1 MPVATEAH
9 HRRIA
14 EMTFASVYP
23 CYVTKVEKE
32 KKGRSMEE
40 LHTVLTWLTG
50 YSNAEVQ
57 AHVKRGSTLAEF
69 FDEASVNPLSSEVKG
84 VICGYRIEELNNVL
98 TRQVRVLDKLVDELA
113 KGRAMERILRAGG

>member
-23 CYVTKVEKE
+23 CYVTKVEK
-32 KKGRSMEE
+32 KGRTVAE

-50 YSNAEVQ
+50 YSDADVQ
-57 AHVKRGSTLAEF
+57 AHVERGSTLAEF
-69 FDEASVNPLSSEVKG
+69 FAEASVNPLSVEVKG
-84 VICGYRIEELNNVL
+84 VICGYRIEELDNDL

-113 KGRAMERILRAGG
+113 KGRAMDRILRSAG

>member
-23 CYVTKVEKE
+23 CYVTKVEK
-32 KKGRSMEE
+32 KGRTVEE
-40 LHTVLTWLTG
+40 LHTILTWLTG
-50 YSNAEVQ
+50 FDVAGIQ
-57 AHVKRGSTLAEF
+57 DQIQRKTTLAEF
-69 FDEASVNPLSSEVKG
+69 FDEASVNPLASEVKG
-84 VICGYRIEELNNVL
+84 VICGYRIEELDNAL

-113 KGRAMERILRAGG
+113 KGRAMDRILRTAG

>member
-23 CYVTKVEKE
+23 HYVAKVE
-32 KKGRSMEE
+32 KKGRTVAE

-50 YSNAEVQ
+50 YSDAQ
-57 AHVKRGSTLAEF
+57 LAAHVERKSTFAQFFEEANVHPRAE
-69 FDEASVNPLSSEVKG
+69 EVKG
-84 VICGYRIEELNNVL
+84 VICGYRIEELDNAL

-113 KGRAMERILRAGG
+113 RGRAMDRILRSAS

>member
-23 CYVTKVEKE
+23 HYVAKVE
-32 KKGRSMEE
+32 KKGRTQAE
-40 LHTVLTWLTG
+40 LQEVLTWLTG
-50 YSNAEVQ
+50 
-57 AHVKRGSTLAEF
+57 
-69 FDEASVNPLSSEVKG
+69 FDMTGIQEQIDRKTTFSELFAEASVHPLASEVKG
-84 VICGYRIEELNNVL
+84 VICGYRIEELDNAL

-113 KGRAMERILRAGG
+113 KGRAMDRILRSAG

>member
-23 CYVTKVEKE
+23 HYVAKVE
-32 KKGRSMEE
+32 KKGRTQAE
-40 LHTVLTWLTG
+40 LQEVLTWLTG
-50 YSNAEVQ
+50 FDVTGIQEQIDRKTTFS
-57 AHVKRGSTLAEF
+57 EF
-69 FDEASVNPLSSEVKG
+69 FAEASVHPLSSEVKG
-84 VICGYRIEELNNVL
+84 VICGYRIEELDNEL

-113 KGRAMERILRAGG
+113 KGRAMHRILRSEG

>member
-23 CYVTKVEKE
+23 CYVTKVEK
-32 KKGRSMEE
+32 KGRSVEE
-40 LHTVLTWLTG
+40 LLAVLTWLTG
-50 YSNAEVQ
+50 YSDAEIQ

-69 FDEASVNPLSSEVKG
+69 FNEASVNPLSSEVKG
-84 VICGYRIEELNNVL
+84 VICGYRIEQLDNTL

-113 KGRAMERILRAGG
+113 KGRTMDRILRTAG

>member
-23 CYVTKVEKE
+23 CYVTKVET
-32 KKGRSMEE
+32 KGRTVEE

-50 YSNAEVQ
+50 FDAAGIQ
-57 AHVKRGSTLAEF
+57 DQIQRKTTLAEF
-69 FDEASVNPLSSEVKG
+69 FDEASVNPLVSEVKG
-84 VICGYRIEELNNVL
+84 VICGYRIEELDNVL
-98 TRQVRVLDKLVDELA
+98 TRQVRVVDELA
-113 KGRAMERILRAGG
+113 KGRAMDRILRTAG

>member
-23 CYVTKVEKE
+23 HYVAKVE
-32 KKGRSMEE
+32 KKGRTVEE
-40 LHTVLTWLTG
+40 LHTVLTWLTSFDVAG
-50 YSNAEVQ
+50 IQEQIDRKTTFS
-57 AHVKRGSTLAEF
+57 EF
-69 FDEASVNPLSSEVKG
+69 FAEASVHPLASEVKG
-84 VICGYRIEELNNVL
+84 FICGYRIEELDNEL

-113 KGRAMERILRAGG
+113 KGRSLEKVLRSVR

>member
-23 CYVTKVEKE
+23 CYVTKVEK
-32 KKGRSMEE
+32 KGRTVEE
-40 LHTVLTWLTG
+40 LHKVLTWLTG
-50 YSNAEVQ
+50 YSDVDVQ
-57 AHVKRGSTLAEF
+57 AHVERGSTLAEF
-69 FDEASVNPLSSEVKG
+69 FAEAAVHPLSSEVKG
-84 VICGYRIEELNNVL
+84 VICGYRIEELDNDL

-113 KGRAMERILRAGG
+113 KGRAMDRILRTA

>member
-23 CYVTKVEKE
+23 CYVTKVEK
-32 KKGRSMEE
+32 KGRTVAE

-50 YSNAEVQ
+50 FDVAGIQ
-57 AHVKRGSTLAEF
+57 DQIQRKTTLAEF
-69 FDEASVNPLSSEVKG
+69 FAEASVNPLSAEVKG
-84 VICGYRIEELNNVL
+84 VICGYRIEELDNAL

-113 KGRAMERILRAGG
+113 KGRAMDRILRTAG

>member
-23 CYVTKVEKE
+23 CYITKVEK
-32 KKGRSMEE
+32 KGRTLEE

-50 YSNAEVQ
+50 YSEAQVKD
-57 AHVKRGSTLAEF
+57 HVDRKSSMAEF
-69 FDEASVNPLSSEVKG
+69 FGEAAVNPLFSEVKG
-84 VICGYRIEELNNVL
+84 VICGYRIEELDHVL
-98 TRQVRVLDKLVDELA
+98 TRQVRALDKLVDELA
-113 KGRAMERILRAGG
+113 KGRTMDRILRTGG